1 MGKLLSMLQCLV
13 YIHPFFFNCSSLCSH
28 DVLYHT
34 WKHLLVA
41 RNCLLFLSLCPTWF
55 RQGRLW
61 VPPEKEGYCG
71 QELKP
76 GSEDCW
82 KGCQAPETH
91 YPVLLHFS
99 TSMQSLPSTKCS
111 FVSCWGWWH
120 MILFL
125 PKCIS
130 ENVEKCG
137 QSAVTRS
144 WNQKFPDPSGSS
156 YHGAQLEWLISW
168 LCISV
173 NYSAAKYYQLHTLS
187 TNIFYLVSLSSDLFV
202 FASPLFKLCIYSCMK
217 PFVIKVLQLH
227 VC

>member
-13 YIHPFFFNCSSLCSH
+13 YIHPYFFNCSSLCSH

-41 RNCLLFLSLCPTWF
+41 RNCLLFLSL
-55 RQGRLW
+55 
-61 VPPEKEGYCG
+61 YCG

-82 KGCQAPETH
+82 KGCQAPGTH

-99 TSMQSLPSTKCS
+99 TSMHSLPSTKCS
-111 FVSCWGWWH
+111 FASCWSWWH
-120 MILFL
+120 MIVFL

-144 WNQKFPDPSGSS
+144 WNQKFLDPSGSS
-156 YHGAQLEWLISW
+156 YQGAQLEWLISW
-168 LCISV
+168 LCKSV
-173 NYSAAKYYQLHTLS
+173 NYSAAKFYQLHTFS

-202 FASPLFKLCIYSCMK
+202 LAGPLFKLCIYSC
-217 PFVIKVLQLH
+217 L
-227 VC
+227 

>member
-41 RNCLLFLSLCPTWF
+41 RNCLLFLSLCLTWF
-55 RQGRLW
+55 RQGRLR

-91 YPVLLHFS
+91 YPLLLHFS
-99 TSMQSLPSTKCS
+99 TSMHSLPSTKCS
-111 FVSCWGWWH
+111 FAPCWWWWH
-120 MILFL
+120 TIVFL
-125 PKCIS
+125 PNCNS

-144 WNQKFPDPSGSS
+144 WNQKS
-156 YHGAQLEWLISW
+156 LILLVVVIMVPNWNGLFLDCAEVLTILQPNIISCIHVLQIYFTSFHCHLTCLFLLV
-168 LCISV
+168 LC
-173 NYSAAKYYQLHTLS
+173 
-187 TNIFYLVSLSSDLFV
+187 LSS
-202 FASPLFKLCIYSCMK
+202 ASMK

-227 VC
+227 VF